1 MPLTK
6 AQAKALS
13 ILDVAKS
20 LGMELKRSSHNEY
33 YWTAHDA
40 LKLNTTKNNWTW
52 YSRNL
57 YGDTIDL
64 VQEIKQ
70 VSYKDAITFLSGG
83 HYQTVSSHE
92 EKRKPF
98 KYYLERYEHPDF
110 EIGCQYLKEE
120 RGLSDE
126 SINTFL
132 ASGNLAAATYK
143 TGDYFE
149 PVIVFKS
156 RDPNSQLLGAS
167 LQGIV
172 ENRALYLE
180 RGRLKKIMPNSDGSV
195 GFSLTIGKPKRLVF
209 AESPIDLMSYYELH
223 KESLKD
229 VRLVAMDGLKRS
241 VISRHLAYLQAELT
255 GRPLYG
261 KDKIRQSL
269 TEAKKKGFFDKGQN
283 DQLITIAVDNDS
295 SGRDF
300 VENLIKDGIP
310 VIADLPPKSET
321 QAKMDWND
329 VLKQTKK
336 ENPPMENQM
345 MKKQHRGQQTL
356 FDNLADL
363 PPKKDK
369 KEKQTPAELTSYG
382 SFRIDDEFLESRY
395 GTQPKEDAITTVL
408 NALKNNL
415 SLESIGVD
423 NDPTECAF
431 VSTVDV
437 EGYQLDLAVYSHT
450 PELESHGR
458 YDWSL
463 LVLEKTKPVGF
474 LAYGE
479 DWFKDQAD
487 LKEKLT
493 DLQTWLD
500 QGTVKK
506 HLLTQQDYTQFLELL
521 NEKSQKE
528 EETKKAPEQLQEA
541 TISISEQ
548 HKKIGHKLGDL
559 PDSSQ
564 EAAPLPEAKH
574 SQPLNDLL
582 PDQTQDQSLLYFTIS
597 NPNQSRRKAG
607 YHLATKRDLDRVN
620 SYAQGLQEAA
630 QWYRD
635 NLANSTISYVYKDET
650 IKSPLIV
657 QITFEEKQFMHLT
670 GLFPLKDGQ
679 TAEKTLQDF
688 AEGNGDFDHLM
699 IANRGAAFQKLQ
711 VLPEIKDMLR
721 TDAFYFD
728 YVADIPRLHN
738 IDMETAI
745 KSDEGGFVTA
755 FRSNKEGLYPASL
768 LELTPDL
775 LDEFT
780 QAPPGKTIL
789 GIYRDRDGQLE
800 QVAINDDYIKDGG
813 QKLFR
818 ILQENKAKEKDS
830 HSLERTKGGNNKMA
844 ETNQA
849 PNLFQRIKQVFT
861 EDAKTK
867 KAALEEEYKDSD
879 GDGLTDKQ
887 EASQGSSPFSA
898 DTDGDGLSDNEE
910 RGRSLQSDNPPQ
922 TDTRTVSEIINAK
935 DTKALAAKMK
945 EGVRDYFKSDTYK
958 KYLVTMSQFHHY
970 SPRNIQLILAQ
981 NPEATHVASF
991 KKWKDDF
998 DRNVNKGEKALR
1010 VLAPMTVKVKDPK
1023 TKEVLLDDNG
1033 NERTRTYFKMVPVF
1047 DVSQTTGKELPK
1059 PVYDLE
1065 GTYEDYGNLYK
1076 SAKAVSEANGVPIQ
1090 FKENLG
1096 GPQGLYSRQDNT
1108 ITILKGMS
1116 EQQTLKTIFH
1126 EMAHS
1131 ELHNV
1136 EKLLE
1141 TPLKRSTRELQAES
1155 VAFVVASHYGL
1166 DTSDYTFGYLASWS
1180 QDKVG
1185 LSDLEG
1191 QIKIVQK
1198 EADSLI
1204 SRIDE
1209 TLEKYQNKDLKKDNF
1224 KDKLNRFKEVA
1235 KSESEEKEQPKKAQ
1249 KSNEVISL

>member
-6 AQAKALS
+6 AQAKQLS
-13 ILDVAKS
+13 ILDVARS
-20 LGMELKRSSHNEY
+20 LGMEIKRSSHNEY

-83 HYQTVSSHE
+83 HYQTVSPHE

-110 EIGCQYLKEE
+110 EIGRQYLKEE

-310 VIADLPPKSET
+310 VIVDLPPKSET

-450 PELESHGR
+450 PELESHER

-463 LVLEKTKPVGF
+463 LVLEKNKPVGF

-493 DLQTWLD
+493 DLQTWINHKS
-500 QGTVKK
+500 VKK
-506 HLLTQQDYTQFLELL
+506 YLLTQQDYSQFLDALE
-521 NEKSQKE
+521 EKAQE
-528 EETKKAPEQLQEA
+528 EKATKKAPENLQETA
-541 TISISEQ
+541 TTMSEQTKKEGTNVSWGSLQPTAEGSPAPVSETDTFEQTVTSHPTISPRFLQ
-548 HKKIGHKLGDL
+548 
-559 PDSSQ
+559 
-564 EAAPLPEAKH
+564 
-574 SQPLNDLL
+574 
-582 PDQTQDQSLLYFTIS
+582 FTTDNVPVSTI
-597 NPNQSRRKAG
+597 REG
-607 YHLATKRDLDRVN
+607 YHIATDEDLRN
-620 SYAQGLQEAA
+620 LNAYAPIFQRTA
-630 QWYRD
+630 QWYLET
-635 NLANSTISYVYKDET
+635 LADTSVTYFYQNKNQVEALTISYDKD
-650 IKSPLIV
+650 K
-657 QITFEEKQFMHLT
+657 FMHLT
-670 GLFPLKDGQ
+670 GIRPVGAGLTAKSCVERLANGQGHFP
-679 TAEKTLQDF
+679 TL
-688 AEGNGDFDHLM
+688 LVS
-699 IANRGAAFQKLQ
+699 RAFISKAQ
-711 VLPEIKDMLR
+711 VLPLFEEIIQAKSFVFTDIESIKKMKQITASSAIRTENEQLLLAFKQLGDVSFPVSALR
-721 TDAFYFD
+721 LT
-728 YVADIPRLHN
+728 
-738 IDMETAI
+738 
-745 KSDEGGFVTA
+745 
-755 FRSNKEGLYPASL
+755 SNLNL
-768 LELTPDL
+768 Q
-775 LDEFT
+775 LDTKGT
-780 QAPPGKTIL
+780 QNTIL
-789 GIYRDRDGQLE
+789 GVYRDRQGHIEQLS
-800 QVAINDDYIKDGG
+800 INEELVKDNGK
-813 QKLFR
+813 QFED
-818 ILQENKAKEKDS
+818 ILKNKAFEPYQ
-830 HSLERTKGGNNKMA
+830 E
-844 ETNQA
+844 EV
-849 PNLFQRIKQVFT
+849 KQNSSSRDF
-861 EDAKTK
+861 
-867 KAALEEEYKDSD
+867 D
-879 GDGLTDKQ
+879 GDGIPDDEEKRQGTDPYDARSNTYNNDSLDDSPVLPEAEENLEGLVEANEKQ
-887 EASQGSSPFSA
+887 DKVAKATA
-898 DTDGDGLSDNEE
+898 D
-910 RGRSLQSDNPPQ
+910 
-922 TDTRTVSEIINAK
+922 RTITELIKAK
-935 DTKALAAKMK
+935 DTAAVNRYLK
-945 EGVRDYFKSDTYK
+945 EGVKNYLNSE
-958 KYLVTMSQFHHY
+958 KYIDFLTQMSKLNHY
-970 SPRNIQLILAQ
+970 SPRNLQLLLAQ
-981 NPEATHVASF
+981 KPDATYLASYNTW
-991 KKWKDDF
+991 KKDF
-998 DRNVNKGEKALR
+998 GRQVKKGEKALS
-1010 VLAPMTVKVKDPK
+1010 VIVPVTYLKKD
-1023 TKEVLLDDNG
+1023 KEGNVLLDKNG
-1033 NERTRTYFKMVPVF
+1033 KPETVTTFRLQARVF
-1047 DVSQTTGKELPK
+1047 DVSQTEGKDLPQQVTTLK
-1059 PVYDLE
+1059 EQLTDEQYA
-1065 GTYEDYGNLYK
+1065 NLYRAAM
-1076 SAKAVSEANGVPIQ
+1076 SIAKANQLTVRFDKLPEETNGYFNPNQQEIVIQ
-1090 FKENLG
+1090 
-1096 GPQGLYSRQDNT
+1096 QDNMT
-1108 ITILKGMS
+1108 KDQIV
-1116 EQQTLKTIFH
+1116 KTFLH
-1126 EMAHS
+1126 ELAHA
-1131 ELHNV
+1131 ELHQTGQQAELADN
-1136 EKLLE
+1136 
-1141 TPLKRSTRELQAES
+1141 LKELQAES
-1155 VAFVVASHYGL
+1155 TAFVVASYYGL
-1166 DTSDYTFGYLASWS
+1166 DTENYTFSYLASWTD
-1180 QDKVG
+1180 DKKT
-1185 LSDLEG
+1185 LADLEA
-1191 QIKIVQK
+1191 QLDVVHQ
-1198 EADSLI
+1198 EAQSLI
-1204 SRIDE
+1204 KRMDT
-1209 TLEKYQNKDLKKDNF
+1209 TLAEIQLRQERQRDHQF
-1224 KDKLNRFKEVA
+1224 STKLEQFKEKTA
-1235 KSESEEKEQPKKAQ
+1235 KDIATHKEQEKQREGEAPKKA
-1249 KSNEVISL
+1249 KGVSK

>member
-110 EIGCQYLKEE
+110 EIGRQYLKEE

-336 ENPPMENQM
+336 ENPKMENQM

-463 LVLEKTKPVGF
+463 LVLEKTEPVGF

-479 DWFKDQAD
+479 DWFKEQAD

-493 DLQTWLD
+493 DLHAWIN
-500 QGTVKK
+500 QGTVKE
-506 HLLTQQDYTQFLELL
+506 HLLTQQDYSHFLEALE
-521 NEKSQKE
+521 EKG
-528 EETKKAPEQLQEA
+528 TKKAPENLQE
-541 TISISEQ
+541 TTDSISEQ
-548 HKKIGHKLGDL
+548 TKKEGTNVSWGSLQPIAEGS
-559 PDSSQ
+559 P
-564 EAAPLPEAKH
+564 APVSET
-574 SQPLNDLL
+574 DTFE
-582 PDQTQDQSLLYFTIS
+582 QTVTSHPTIS
-597 NPNQSRRKAG
+597 PRFLQFTTDNAPVSTIREG
-607 YHLATKRDLDRVN
+607 YHIATDEDLRN
-620 SYAQGLQEAA
+620 LNAYAPIFQRTA
-630 QWYRD
+630 QWYLET
-635 NLANSTISYVYKDET
+635 LADTSVTYFYQNKNQVEALTISYDKD
-650 IKSPLIV
+650 K
-657 QITFEEKQFMHLT
+657 FMHLT
-670 GLFPLKDGQ
+670 GIRPVGAGLTAKSCVERLANGQGHFPTLLVSRAFISKAQALPLFEEIIQAKSFVFTDIESIKKMKQ
-679 TAEKTLQDF
+679 ITASSAIRTENEQLLLAFKQL
-688 AEGNGDFDHLM
+688 GDVSFPVSALRLT
-699 IANRGAAFQKLQ
+699 ANLNFQ
-711 VLPEIKDMLR
+711 
-721 TDAFYFD
+721 
-728 YVADIPRLHN
+728 
-738 IDMETAI
+738 
-745 KSDEGGFVTA
+745 
-755 FRSNKEGLYPASL
+755 
-768 LELTPDL
+768 
-775 LDEFT
+775 LDTKGT
-780 QAPPGKTIL
+780 QNTIL
-789 GIYRDRDGQLE
+789 GIYRNRQGNIEQLS
-800 QVAINDDYIKDGG
+800 INEELVKDGG
-813 QKLFR
+813 KQFEE
-818 ILQENKAKEKDS
+818 ILKTNAFKPYQEASVKEEKKQ
-830 HSLERTKGGNNKMA
+830 HSSGRD
-844 ETNQA
+844 
-849 PNLFQRIKQVFT
+849 F
-861 EDAKTK
+861 
-867 KAALEEEYKDSD
+867 D
-879 GDGLTDKQ
+879 GDGISDDEEKRQGTDPYDARSNTYNNDNLDERPALLETEENMEALVEATEKQ
-887 EASQGSSPFSA
+887 DKVAKVKV
-898 DTDGDGLSDNEE
+898 D
-910 RGRSLQSDNPPQ
+910 
-922 TDTRTVSEIINAK
+922 RTIAELIKAK
-935 DTKALAAKMK
+935 DTAAVNQYLK
-945 EGVRDYFKSDTYK
+945 EGVKNYLNSEKYK
-958 KYLVTMSQFHHY
+958 AFLTQMSKLNHY
-970 SPRNIQLILAQ
+970 SPRNLQLLLAQ
-981 NPEATHVASF
+981 KPDTTYLASYNTW
-991 KKWKDDF
+991 KKDF
-998 DRNVNKGEKALR
+998 GRQVKKGEKALS
-1010 VLAPMTVKVKDPK
+1010 VIMPVAYLKKD
-1023 TKEVLLDDNG
+1023 KEGNVLLDKNG
-1033 NERTRTYFKMVPVF
+1033 KPETITTFRLQARVF
-1047 DVSQTTGKELPK
+1047 DVSQTEGKDLPQQVTNLK
-1059 PVYDLE
+1059 EHLTDEQYA
-1065 GTYEDYGNLYK
+1065 NLYRAAMTI
-1076 SAKAVSEANGVPIQ
+1076 AKANQLNVRFDKLPDKTNGYFNPNQNEIVIQ
-1090 FKENLG
+1090 
-1096 GPQGLYSRQDNT
+1096 QDNMT
-1108 ITILKGMS
+1108 KDQIV
-1116 EQQTLKTIFH
+1116 KTFLH
-1126 EMAHS
+1126 ELAHV
-1131 ELHNV
+1131 ELHQAGQQAELADN
-1136 EKLLE
+1136 
-1141 TPLKRSTRELQAES
+1141 LKELQAES
-1155 VAFVVASHYGL
+1155 TAFVVASYYGL
-1166 DTSDYTFGYLASWS
+1166 DTENYTFSYLASWTD
-1180 QDKVG
+1180 DKKT
-1185 LSDLEG
+1185 LADLEA
-1191 QIKIVQK
+1191 QLDVVHQ
-1198 EADSLI
+1198 EAQSLI
-1204 SRIDE
+1204 KRMDA
-1209 TLEKYQNKDLKKDNF
+1209 TLAEIQLRQERQRGHQF
-1224 KDKLNRFKEVA
+1224 STKLEQFKEKTVKDIA
-1235 KSESEEKEQPKKAQ
+1235 THKEQEKQREGEAPKKA
-1249 KSNEVISL
+1249 KGVSK